1 MTISD
6 TGIYDYSTYVI
17 CALFVICSVILKKN
31 KLRSTQLLSTE
42 LDQTKKELH
51 KEIVSRLEIEARIEA
66 EITERK
72 KAVQELILL
81 NQELESRVEIRTEE
95 LNEKN
100 KLLLFQSRH
109 AALGEMIGNIA
120 HQWRQPLNTLGLTIQ
135 QIALYYELG
144 EFNKDYLDKSVKK
157 SMDLIQHMSQTIDDF
172 RNYFKPD
179 KEKTNFKVH
188 AALENTLSLIEDSFR
203 SKQIQIEIILLGD
216 PVIYGYRNEFSQALL
231 NILNNAGDALIEKN
245 ITPSKISI
253 TLCYEDGTAIIT
265 IADNAGGVPDEIIS
279 KIFDPYFTTKG
290 PQQGTGVGL
299 FMAKTIIE
307 KNMGGKLSV
316 RNNIDGAE
324 FKIEVKNDIFDV

>member
-6 TGIYDYSTYVI
+6 TGIYDYHTYVI
-17 CALFVICSVILKKN
+17 CALFVICSVILKKYE
-31 KLRSTQLLSTE
+31 RRYIQLLSTE

-51 KEIVSRLEIEARIEA
+51 KEIASRVEIEARIET
-66 EITERK
+66 EIAERK
-72 KAVQELILL
+72 KTEQKLILL
-81 NQELESRVEIRTEE
+81 NQELENRVEIRKEE

-100 KLLLFQSRH
+100 RLLLFQSRH

-135 QIALYYELG
+135 QIALYYDLG
-144 EFNKDYLDKSVKK
+144 QFSKEYLDKSVKN

-188 AALENTLSLIEDSFR
+188 AALENTLSLIEGSFKN
-203 SKQIQIEIILLGD
+203 KQIHTEIVALGD

-231 NILNNAGDALIEKN
+231 NILINAGDALIEQK
-245 ITPSKISI
+245 I
-253 TLCYEDGTAIIT
+253 TLAKVTITLSNRGETAIIT
-265 IADNAGGVPDEIIS
+265 IADNAGGVPDEIIG

-307 KNMGGKLSV
+307 KNMGGRLSV
-316 RNNIDGAE
+316 RNGIDGAE
-324 FKIEVKNDIFDV
+324 FKIEV